1 MIVLVKGLLGMLNPF
16 YSDNKST
23 KKEKKNKQFIKLQC
37 SFKLGNTILTL
48 IFIILGTD
56 NP

>member
-1 MIVLVKGLLGMLNPF
+1 MLDPF

-23 KKEKKNKQFIKLQC
+23 KKEEESKQPTKPQH
-37 SFKLGNTILTL
+37 SPKLGDTVLTP

-56 NP
+56 DP